1 MNQRVPQGPPNPLP
15 NVPINEKWELLR
27 PTIERLYIDEKLKL
41 PKVIDAVKA
50 QYGFDA
56 FEHEYKRQ
64 IRKWKLRKNIPT
76 PKKAA
81 LCDTLQTRAQAGKS
95 TAVKYKGRDV
105 DTKKL
110 RRHLKT
116 EARQDIALQ
125 SAAGRPVRD
134 AGPLSLPF
142 PQFGNRVFMNW
153 NMPYGALRLSTAKA
167 IDHRSPFGGAA
178 STPSDV
184 MVATPSS
191 IGGVPS
197 PTNAPSPMSVALT
210 AKAANDRARLFVEG
224 RHDDLLRSMEKQDRV
239 TISNWLYQFWIF
251 SFKTAKH
258 WGRGPQ
264 DWTANI
270 LRFDRYQERFTLSAP
285 NTPRTMMNSPGQ
297 RTNLRHDAMNNG
309 SPQDAVQ
316 PPSDLCRWSIHI
328 DYVEHKGVESP
339 PPSPPANLDLDNEES
354 WTKWPISPDP
364 GLFLEKIQNGLESND
379 FSSIG
384 TKDLPMAVT
393 QIAKAAKRSQNELLK
408 EALGF
413 CIMARNTYLLGD
425 LLDQIYVAEIDISGL
440 YPFHLAA
447 SYLGGSKNCCNVLD
461 IIHYDLSDESSLR
474 IFYVNDLGHTILDNL
489 MLSILKA
496 HTSCVPSIVD
506 HVFLKEKRFAGEEVD
521 ICGRW
526 DADSDCVRSLL
537 ANGDPAIPFEWKH
550 QFCHTSVQTICHCI
564 GTISFWA
571 PINTP
576 SGLFLK
582 RCLQCGL
589 KLQLLPLHTLILA
602 AFHLAQHGCKGET
615 LFGILACLLCLL
627 ASGANPMLKAH
638 VSGRAL
644 LTDEQA
650 DECDHEEL
658 DPLQLTDKVPASFTS
673 TWSTEV
679 IVGWNILRH
688 VLRHSQAEW
697 SPRRSQRRPGPG
709 YDEHDD
715 EFGEFIVYGD
725 DEMSIDEELTTDEG
739 FPPPCTECDGHKQNF
754 FGKSKVLATLWAAV
768 QTEFLTYRRLK
779 AGDSWIS
786 SNFDMHD
793 LLTSL
798 DAGRDIRIGLVQEK
812 MMAKFCACGRFFEA
826 DDINVREVEACSHY
840 FSNLEDGNRSTYIY

>member
-1 MNQRVPQGPPNPLP
+1 
-15 NVPINEKWELLR
+15 
-27 PTIERLYIDEKLKL
+27 
-41 PKVIDAVKA
+41 
-50 QYGFDA
+50 
-56 FEHEYKRQ
+56 
-64 IRKWKLRKNIPT
+64 
-76 PKKAA
+76 
-81 LCDTLQTRAQAGKS
+81 
-95 TAVKYKGRDV
+95 
-105 DTKKL
+105 
-110 RRHLKT
+110 
-116 EARQDIALQ
+116 
-125 SAAGRPVRD
+125 
-134 AGPLSLPF
+134 
-142 PQFGNRVFMNW
+142 
-153 NMPYGALRLSTAKA
+153 
-167 IDHRSPFGGAA
+167 
-178 STPSDV
+178 
-184 MVATPSS
+184 
-191 IGGVPS
+191 
-197 PTNAPSPMSVALT
+197 
-210 AKAANDRARLFVEG
+210 
-224 RHDDLLRSMEKQDRV
+224 
-239 TISNWLYQFWIF
+239 
-251 SFKTAKH
+251 
-258 WGRGPQ
+258 
-264 DWTANI
+264 
-270 LRFDRYQERFTLSAP
+270 
-285 NTPRTMMNSPGQ
+285 
-297 RTNLRHDAMNNG
+297 MNNG